1 MSEGKKTA
9 GTASDNLKVEER
21 PNALTAAAIEEGRR
35 LAGDPSVPRYSSIEE
50 LRKALEE

>member
-1 MSEGKKTA
+1 MSEEKKTA
-9 GTASDNLKVEER
+9 GNACDNFKVEER

-35 LAGDPSVPRYSSIEE
+35 LAEDSSAPRYSSIEE

>member
-9 GTASDNLKVEER
+9 GNACDNSIEER
-21 PNALTAAAIEEGRR
+21 PNTLTAAAIEEGRR
-35 LAGDPSVPRYSSIEE
+35 LAEDSSAPRYSSIEE